1 MAYWTPFCIL
11 HIYTYQ
17 FKKIIEMN
25 TASPVLDCNQK
36 YPSAFPVLILFHCG
50 LACDRKADILSSGS
64 FGIEPEIKYMAWT
77 IVTWSCC
84 GSWELQWVSVVT
96 REDSHATGVQPS
108 PLWWM
113 VPLRH
118 SLPLHLPTCLFL
130 SLIYLGRYTTPTEA
144 KHGSH
149 FLLAAFPG
157 ISSKVPKPLIWEII
171 ICQYVQITL
180 KEYTSGEQRLCL
192 YLHRPRVLREPEN
205 VSWISK

>member
-1 MAYWTPFCIL
+1 MAYWTPSCIL

-17 FKKIIEMN
+17 SKKIIEMN
-25 TASPVLDCNQK
+25 TGSPVLDCNQK
-36 YPSAFPVLILFHCG
+36 HPSAFPVLTLFHCG

-64 FGIEPEIKYMAWT
+64 FGIELEIKSMTWT
-77 IVTWSCC
+77 IVTWSFC

-96 REDSHATGVQPS
+96 REDSHVAGVQPS

-113 VPLRH
+113 VPLKH
-118 SLPLHLPTCLFL
+118 YLPLHFPSLTVGLFL
-130 SLIYLGRYTTPTEA
+130 SLIYLGCYTTPTEA

-171 ICQYVQITL
+171 ICRYVQITL
-180 KEYTSGEQRLCL
+180 KEYTSGE
-192 YLHRPRVLREPEN
+192 
-205 VSWISK
+205 